1 MEVHYSNLKLGY
13 DDLCDACDD
22 IVAFANS
29 SSSKLRDVII
39 YASKKDP
46 HSSCVLENVK
56 TNLINMLN
64 EIYSQLLGPTK
75 KILDMMTED
84 LEENTGFSGSTAFD
98 FDYENN
104 FIIKMT
110 KSYENLINKGYS
122 EDVAFKYIQNK
133 YSVAESTCEEI
144 KKNYIYSNKFGE
156 IDNYLKLNLPSI
168 EVFNSRVGGSDN
180 FLNNYRRD
188 LIGDIKTRDY
198 YRKKCENENFTIDG
212 DLLNKKIEA
221 LKKAYNLSDDDVNK
235 LFAIVTREDVPLWDH
250 TRGEIYYEA
259 ANVMSSAL
267 NRANSG
273 KYYNVYDEKGDPIK
287 QLFASNQYEG
297 ALYKNY
303 SPYLDKAPD
312 EVKDAVCD
320 VLLSGIPSHD
330 RDSFHGAGYVDGIP
344 NKVTYVN
351 GGNNYFNL

>member
-84 LEENTGFSGSTAFD
+84 LEENTGFSESTAFD

-110 KSYENLINKGYS
+110 KLIKGILKMMHS
-122 EDVAFKYIQNK
+122 NIFKINIQLLNRLVKKLKRIIYIQINL
-133 YSVAESTCEEI
+133 V
-144 KKNYIYSNKFGE
+144 
-156 IDNYLKLNLPSI
+156 KLI
-168 EVFNSRVGGSDN
+168 
-180 FLNNYRRD
+180 
-188 LIGDIKTRDY
+188 II
-198 YRKKCENENFTIDG
+198 
-212 DLLNKKIEA
+212 
-221 LKKAYNLSDDDVNK
+221 
-235 LFAIVTREDVPLWDH
+235 
-250 TRGEIYYEA
+250 
-259 ANVMSSAL
+259 
-267 NRANSG
+267 
-273 KYYNVYDEKGDPIK
+273 
-287 QLFASNQYEG
+287 
-297 ALYKNY
+297 
-303 SPYLDKAPD
+303 
-312 EVKDAVCD
+312 
-320 VLLSGIPSHD
+320 
-330 RDSFHGAGYVDGIP
+330 
-344 NKVTYVN
+344 
-351 GGNNYFNL
+351 